1 MNELVV
7 KEVNFMG
14 DTLMAA
20 QDKEKNIWAGIKW
33 ICQGLGLSDGQRNR
47 QMSNIN
53 SDIVLNK
60 GGIKF
65 GTLYERW

>member
-33 ICQGLGLSDGQRNR
+33 ICQGLGLSIDQTKNERKRIQN
-47 QMSNIN
+47 
-53 SDIVLNK
+53 DLVLNQ
-60 GGIKF
+60 GGQI
-65 GTLYERW
+65 